1 MRRRHLRKNASAGLQ
16 RRPTLPLMAD
26 IGRYNRLK
34 VLYSTPHGIY
44 LDGGDHGEILLPT
57 RYVPRGTTLDQM
69 LEVFVYRDSEDRVIA
84 TTERPFAVAGE
95 FATLEVVGVHRQM
108 GIFLNWGLPK
118 DLLLPFR
125 ELPDN
130 RPQPGDKVLVFVKL
144 DERSDRVIATTKLN
158 KYLSRQPVPYRKGQQ
173 VPLIIANRTPL
184 GFNALVGGTHMG
196 LLHESRA
203 TAPLQPGQEIMG
215 YIAAVHPGGKIDLS
229 LDASGYQR
237 VAPLTERILEQLK
250 EAGGAM
256 NFDDD
261 SSPDAIREVFGASK
275 AAFKQA
281 LGALFRQRK
290 IRFTRPG
297 IALVD
302 PTKPAAGDWR
312 PGQK

>member
-1 MRRRHLRKNASAGLQ
+1 
-16 RRPTLPLMAD
+16 MAD
-26 IGRYNRLK
+26 LGRYNRLK

-44 LDGGDHGEILLPT
+44 LDGGPHGEILLPT
-57 RYVPRGTTLDQM
+57 RYVPRGTTLDQL

-84 TTERPFAVAGE
+84 TTERPLAVVGE
-95 FATLEVVGVHRQM
+95 FASLEVVGVHQQM
-108 GIFLNWGLPK
+108 GVFLNWGLPK

-125 ELPDN
+125 ELSDY
-130 RPQPGDKVLVFVKL
+130 RPQPGDRVLVFVKL
-144 DERSDRVIATTKLN
+144 DERSDRIVATTKFT
-158 KYLSRQPVPYRKGQQ
+158 KYLSRQPVLYRKGQQ
-173 VPLIIANRTPL
+173 VSLIIANRTPL

-203 TAPLQPGQEIMG
+203 TAPLQPGQEIPG

-237 VAPLTERILEQLK
+237 VAPLTDRIVEELK
-250 EAGGAM
+250 AAGGSL

-261 SSPDAIREVFGASK
+261 SSPEGIRTTFGSSK

-281 LGALFRQRK
+281 LGALFRARK

-297 IALVD
+297 IVLVD
-302 PTKPAAGDWR
+302 VTRPTESDWR
-312 PGQK
+312 PGDP